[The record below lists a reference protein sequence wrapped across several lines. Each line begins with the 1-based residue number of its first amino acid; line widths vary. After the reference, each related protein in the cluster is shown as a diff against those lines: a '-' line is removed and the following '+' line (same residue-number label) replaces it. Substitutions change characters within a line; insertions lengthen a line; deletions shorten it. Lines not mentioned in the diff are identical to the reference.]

1 MTEAPIYTTESYIG
15 LLGQIDHLRNEK
27 AMSKDRQETI
37 LTLIITTTDAL
48 AATIKYMKVKADL
61 DSYDIS
67 GATRY
72 LDKTMNSDLLESF
85 FGVNELSE
93 MERQLKSITWQIN
106 ETTKAIS
113 FDWQR
118 LF

>member
-1 MTEAPIYTTESYIG
+1 MTEAPINLTDNYMG
-15 LLGQIDHLRNEK
+15 LIGQIDHLRNDK
-27 AMSKDRQETI
+27 AMTKDRQETI

-48 AATIKYMKVKADL
+48 AATIKYRKVKADL
-61 DSYDIS
+61 DSYDLS

-85 FGVNELSE
+85 FGDNELSE

>member
-1 MTEAPIYTTESYIG
+1 MTTSPTLTDSYMG
-15 LLGQIDHLRNEK
+15 LITQLSLLRIDK
-27 AMSKDRQETI
+27 KTPKDRQETI

-48 AATIKYMKVKADL
+48 AATIKYKKVKTEL

-72 LDKTMNSDLLESF
+72 LDKTMNSELLKTF
-85 FGVNELSE
+85 FGDNELSE
-93 MERQLKSITWQIN
+93 MERQLKSLTWQIN
-106 ETTKAIS
+106 ETTKAID